1 MLALALV
8 IATAPVL
15 QLSDQ
20 QVDRAIA
27 EAHLVPAIGERV
39 ERLSALFVGVPYG
52 DYPLGE
58 GSGVEPQ
65 PRWRVDKVDCQTF
78 VETVLAM
85 ANAKSL
91 DRARAVLDD
100 IRYAGDPPKVS
111 FSTRNHF
118 TEAQWLPSNFTK
130 GYLRGETRTVEPR
143 AASTALTLRRAQW
156 EKVPGLRRLSP
167 AKVPQGEF
175 PIHYL
180 TLDHA
185 KKRAGGIEPGSSL
198 LVRRHRG
205 RYGR

>member
-58 GSGVEPQ
+58 GSGVERQ

-78 VETVLAM
+78 VEAVLAV
-85 ANAKSL
+85 ANGKSL
-91 DRARAVLDD
+91 DRARAVLGD
-100 IRYAGDPPKVS
+100 IRYAGLLHNVS
-111 FSTRNHF
+111 F
-118 TEAQWLPSNFTK
+118 P
-130 GYLRGETRTVEPR
+130 TRTH
-143 AASTALTLRRAQW
+143 
-156 EKVPGLRRLSP
+156 
-167 AKVPQGEF
+167 F
-175 PIHYL
+175 
-180 TLDHA
+180 
-185 KKRAGGIEPGSSL
+185 
-198 LVRRHRG
+198 
-205 RYGR
+205 

>member
-1 MLALALV
+1 MLALALLL
-8 IATAPVL
+8 AAAPVL
-15 QLSDQ
+15 QLSEQ
-20 QVDRAIA
+20 QLDRAVA
-27 EAHLVPAIGERV
+27 DAHLVPAIGERV

-111 FSTRNHF
+111 FSTRNH
-118 TEAQWLPSNFTK
+118 
-130 GYLRGETRTVEPR
+130 
-143 AASTALTLRRAQW
+143 
-156 EKVPGLRRLSP
+156 
-167 AKVPQGEF
+167 
-175 PIHYL
+175 
-180 TLDHA
+180 
-185 KKRAGGIEPGSSL
+185 
-198 LVRRHRG
+198 
-205 RYGR
+205 

>member
-65 PRWRVDKVDCQTF
+65 PRWRGDQGDCQTF
-78 VETVLAM
+78 VETGLAM
-85 ANAKSL
+85 AHARPPQ
-91 DRARAVLDD
+91 RAQQVLDAIPD
-100 IRYAGDPPKVS
+100 PGDPA
-111 FSTRNHF
+111 T
-118 TEAQWLPSNFTK
+118 
-130 GYLRGETRTVEPR
+130 
-143 AASTALTLRRAQW
+143 
-156 EKVPGLRRLSP
+156 
-167 AKVPQGEF
+167 
-175 PIHYL
+175 
-180 TLDHA
+180 
-185 KKRAGGIEPGSSL
+185 
-198 LVRRHRG
+198 
-205 RYGR
+205 